1 MKASINATDRA
12 IVNALQRGFPVT
24 ERPFRDVAAGLGLGE
39 EELIERVDRLLA
51 EGTLTRFGPL
61 FDAERLG
68 GAFLLAALEV
78 PDAQFDRVVAR
89 INAFPEVAH
98 NYARDHPLNVWFVIA
113 VENPQALPDVVAR
126 IERATGLEVH
136 AFPKE
141 REYFVELLLD
151 A

>member
-1 MKASINATDRA
+1 MNATDRA

-24 ERPFRDVAAGLGLGE
+24 ERPFRDVAASLGLGE

-51 EGTLTRFGPL
+51 DGTLTRFGPL

-78 PDAQFDRVVAR
+78 PEERFEQVVAQ

-98 NYARDHPLNVWFVIA
+98 NYARDHLLNVWFVIA
-113 VENPQALPDVVAR
+113 VESPNALPEVVAR
-126 IERATGLEVH
+126 IENATGIAVH

-141 REYFVELLLD
+141 REYFVELVLE